1 MCWWQSKLVFLAV
14 LLVAISGCSREGN
27 VTNGNEQTL
36 SPEVDAQ
43 YEQISTDEIKEEA
56 DEDACLTPTRTQK
69 SKYEEYEIQIMTFEC
84 LWDEYEGVQTFN
96 ELRVID
102 GNDNVVFTIDASFD
116 ARMSETTV
124 INEVNLPYLVLHSV
138 VGYSRRV
145 IHKIFLF
152 ETQPEFKQVALIE
165 DPTRKKVDERVRDY
179 EIEGFYE
186 VDGMTVIDVFRLVDP
201 GDCSGCGTY
210 AVDTVSVQNGELVVI
225 KTIEN

>member
-1 MCWWQSKLVFLAV
+1 M
-14 LLVAISGCSREGN
+14 
-27 VTNGNEQTL
+27 
-36 SPEVDAQ
+36 
-43 YEQISTDEIKEEA
+43 
-56 DEDACLTPTRTQK
+56 
-69 SKYEEYEIQIMTFEC
+69 
-84 LWDEYEGVQTFN
+84 
-96 ELRVID
+96 
-102 GNDNVVFTIDASFD
+102 FTIDGSFD

-124 INEVNLPYLVLHSV
+124 INEINLPYLVLHSV

-165 DPTRKKVDERVRDY
+165 DPTRKMVDERVRDY

-201 GDCSGCGTY
+201 GDCSACGTY

-225 KTIEN
+225 KTIKN

>member
-1 MCWWQSKLVFLAV
+1 MFWRQSKLFLVAT
-14 LLVAISGCSREGN
+14 LLVAILSCSREGN
-27 VTNGNEQTL
+27 DTNTNEQTL
-36 SPEVDAQ
+36 ANVETQ
-43 YEQISTDEIKEEA
+43 YEQISTDESTEEA
-56 DEDACLTPTRTQK
+56 DENACLTPTNTQK

-84 LWDEYEGVQTFN
+84 LRDEHEGVQTFN

-165 DPTRKKVDERVRDY
+165 NPTRKMVDERVRDY

-201 GDCSGCGTY
+201 GDCSACGTY

-225 KTIEN
+225 KTIKN

>member
-1 MCWWQSKLVFLAV
+1 MFWRQSKLFLVAT
-14 LLVAISGCSREGN
+14 LLVAILSCSREGN
-27 VTNGNEQTL
+27 DTNTNEQTL
-36 SPEVDAQ
+36 ANVETQ
-43 YEQISTDEIKEEA
+43 YEQISTDESTEEA
-56 DEDACLTPTRTQK
+56 DENACLTPTNTQK

-84 LWDEYEGVQTFN
+84 LRDEHEGVQTFN

-102 GNDNVVFTIDASFD
+102 GNDDVVFTIDGSFD

-124 INEVNLPYLVLHSV
+124 INEINLPYLVLHSV
-138 VGYSRRV
+138 VGYSRQI

-152 ETQPEFKQVALIE
+152 ETQPEFKQIALIE
-165 DPTRKKVDERVRDY
+165 DPTRKMVDERVRDY

-201 GDCSGCGTY
+201 GDCSACGTY

>member
-1 MCWWQSKLVFLAV
+1 MFWRQSKLFLVAT
-14 LLVAISGCSREGN
+14 LLVAILSCSREGN
-27 VTNGNEQTL
+27 DTNTNEQTL
-36 SPEVDAQ
+36 ANVETQ
-43 YEQISTDEIKEEA
+43 YEQISTDESTEEA
-56 DEDACLTPTRTQK
+56 DENACLTPTNTQK

-84 LWDEYEGVQTFN
+84 LRDEHEGVQTFN

-102 GNDNVVFTIDASFD
+102 GNDDVVFTIDGSFD
-116 ARMSETTV
+116 ARMSGTTV
-124 INEVNLPYLVLHSV
+124 INEINLPYLVLHSV

-152 ETQPEFKQVALIE
+152 ETQPEFKQIALIE
-165 DPTRKKVDERVRDY
+165 DPTRKMVDERVRDY

-201 GDCSGCGTY
+201 GDCSACGTY